1 MERRN
6 ITLSLPKDLLQKV
19 KHIAVD
25 KNTSVSGLLTRVLEE
40 LVNNEKAYQNACSR
54 QLALLE
60 KGFNL
65 GMEGKIPWEREEV
78 HERKK

>member
-6 ITLSLPKDLLQKV
+6 ITLSLPKDVLQKA

-25 KNTSVSGLLTRVLEE
+25 KNTSVSGLLTKALEE
-40 LVNNEKAYQNACSR
+40 LVNKEKSYQKACSR
-54 QLALLE
+54 QLVLLG

-65 GMEGKIPWEREEV
+65 GLEGSIPWEREDV
-78 HERKK
+78 HERKR